1 MILIYEKGFTVS
13 KIDKIEYGQDIFVL
27 SVTYSDINCI
37 PELFSVEDV
46 LPLLNDHF
54 KSSIKDLEEIL
65 TLMKKYDDFEELLQ
79 DWRDQFS
86 YKFSEKL
93 ADISKNDKVFSHFLR
108 VLYIPFPD
116 LYQSELYLFENG
128 KREAVDYSDEDTILM
143 HLMLLRGQHKTKT
156 PSNTIRKLK

>member
-1 MILIYEKGFTVS
+1 
-13 KIDKIEYGQDIFVL
+13 
-27 SVTYSDINCI
+27 
-37 PELFSVEDV
+37 
-46 LPLLNDHF
+46 
-54 KSSIKDLEEIL
+54 
-65 TLMKKYDDFEELLQ
+65 MKKYDDFEELLQ

-128 KREAVDYSDEDTILM
+128 KREAVDYSKEDIILM